1 MVIARTWEQ
10 RAFVTTAR
18 YISICQKHER

>member
-10 RAFVTTAR
+10 CAVITTAR
-18 YISICQKHER
+18 